1 MKKKI
6 DSSENNLRKR
16 IYEFFLANKSKGKI
30 TTVKHFEAE
39 NIPRST
45 IYDIIKRAESNA
57 GYIRTIGSGRKPK
70 IMTKKAVKRLEKMVN
85 HKSGVSQSQAARKF
99 GCSQQFI
106 SKTLKNKTSIKYRK
120 KKSIPAR
127 TERQKIEARTKCG
140 RLYSKFRENLCII
153 DDESYFTLSNSTSSG
168 NQGFYSDDVAST
180 PANHKFRK
188 KAKFEKKLLVWIC
201 FSEKGISKP
210 FFLPSGLAINQS
222 IYLNE
227 CIVKRL
233 IPFIKTYHSDDKYLF
248 WHRHVI

>member
-6 DSSENNLRKR
+6 DSSEDNLRKR

-120 KKSIPAR
+120 KKVYLLGQNDRKSKQGPNVSGFLVVTR
-127 TERQKIEARTKCG
+127 
-140 RLYSKFRENLCII
+140 YSK
-153 DDESYFTLSNSTSSG
+153 
-168 NQGFYSDDVAST
+168 
-180 PANHKFRK
+180 
-188 KAKFEKKLLVWIC
+188 
-201 FSEKGISKP
+201 
-210 FFLPSGLAINQS
+210 
-222 IYLNE
+222 YL
-227 CIVKRL
+227 I
-233 IPFIKTYHSDDKYLF
+233 H
-248 WHRHVI
+248 